1 MNSFETLRKIIDNN
15 VTNRV
20 DHVAFRLLGK
30 TYTNQFLAEESKR
43 IEALLH
49 ASLTSPVTSS
59 GQIRVGVCL
68 GRNQYFL
75 PAFYTLL
82 RNGYTYIPLD
92 PDLPE
97 DRMNYIIE
105 DSQMNLILTTPDL
118 VHKFKTCQ
126 IVDVTAKA
134 TEVHLGERP
143 ANQPHLAYIMF
154 TSGTTGKPKGVPISY
169 DNLLYFLQCIDDE
182 LHYLGSDG
190 RVLFFTSIGFDVSI
204 CEIMGS
210 LYSGST
216 LCIATEDI
224 RSDGGQLYQFINQEQ
239 ITYACLTPSLMNIL
253 PSMEFSHMKVLQSV
267 GEPMIAKVAEKGTG
281 KNYLFVDSY
290 GPTDPIKATMTTT
303 AITTPIPIHKFLF
316 DFSILFIFIIV
327 LLTIAF
333 SLFPTS
339 PTPSQDKDN
348 PSESLFP
355 HPPLPISP
363 TSRPFEPPSNRCC

>member
-126 IVDVTAKA
+126 T
-134 TEVHLGERP
+134 R
-143 ANQPHLAYIMF
+143 F
-154 TSGTTGKPKGVPISY
+154 SGHTGNIHQFCPCTNH
-169 DNLLYFLQCIDDE
+169 D
-182 LHYLGSDG
+182 
-190 RVLFFTSIGFDVSI
+190 FFA
-204 CEIMGS
+204 
-210 LYSGST
+210 LYSYYLKIFS
-216 LCIATEDI
+216 
-224 RSDGGQLYQFINQEQ
+224 QF
-239 ITYACLTPSLMNIL
+239 
-253 PSMEFSHMKVLQSV
+253 
-267 GEPMIAKVAEKGTG
+267 
-281 KNYLFVDSY
+281 
-290 GPTDPIKATMTTT
+290 
-303 AITTPIPIHKFLF
+303 
-316 DFSILFIFIIV
+316 
-327 LLTIAF
+327 
-333 SLFPTS
+333 
-339 PTPSQDKDN
+339 
-348 PSESLFP
+348 
-355 HPPLPISP
+355 
-363 TSRPFEPPSNRCC
+363 